1 MVLRTTV
8 PKSFAMSA
16 FFGWI
21 DYSEKERRRMLDTLS
36 LLKQQ
41 GILDELG
48 IGTVRDALADLLFP
62 GTSTIQTRPRY
73 FLIIPWI
80 YERVE
85 RKGWKGKSAGAVARD
100 VETRV
105 TESLRRGPDTSGV
118 IGVDAGPA
126 LIRPAS
132 EIYWQGLRRWGIR
145 LFDGSRDRYHRWLD
159 QRQIRGAVTSELT
172 ATDDGEPTLTA
183 LPRWHWSLP
192 PAPSSFPD
200 LEGLALTGPEAEYLR
215 ERILTASPNSL
226 LAALIRDEAPIEGTN
241 FPWDVPGKP
250 SWPKLVTAH
259 VELAKHFSETM
270 HGAAL
275 IYNLMLA
282 RETRNDDLIQ
292 VYQTALSDWSL
303 LVQSEA
309 KAFRDWDQ
317 SALLVALSSIGRVPS
332 AHALK
337 FVGDWHRLVSGR
349 VEGSMS
355 PATLADDAKVHGLIK
370 EREWQMKGRRARLG
384 NPERLASWS
393 GISGASQ
400 LDFRWRIVQS
410 HVRDLLDGARA
421 GA

>member
-1 MVLRTTV
+1 
-8 PKSFAMSA
+8 MSA

-85 RKGWKGKSAGAVARD
+85 RRGWKGRSAGTVARD
-100 VETRV
+100 VENRV
-105 TESLRRGPDTSGV
+105 TESLRSRPDTSGV

-132 EIYWQGLRRWGIR
+132 DIYWQGLRRWGIR

-159 QRQIRGAVTSELT
+159 QRQIRTAVSSELA
-172 ATDDGEPTLTA
+172 ATDDGEPTLAT
-183 LPRWHWSLP
+183 LSRWHWSLP

-200 LEGLALTGPEAEYLR
+200 LEGLALTRPEAEYLR
-215 ERILTASPNSL
+215 ERILTASPDSL
-226 LAALIRDEAPIEGTN
+226 LAALIRNDVTIDGAS
-241 FPWDVPGKP
+241 FPWDVAWSPSLPGR
-250 SWPKLVTAH
+250 VTANL
-259 VELAKHFSETM
+259 ELAKHFSETM

-282 RETRNDDLIQ
+282 RETRNDDLIEL
-292 VYQTALSDWSL
+292 YQAAVSKWSH
-303 LVQSEA
+303 LVEA
-309 KAFRDWDQ
+309 ESKAFREWDQ
-317 SALLVALSSIGRVPS
+317 SALLVALASTGRGAS
-332 AHALK
+332 RHTLS
-337 FVGDWHRLVSGR
+337 FVDSWHQLVATRLEAR
-349 VEGSMS
+349 KS
-355 PATLADDAKVHGLIK
+355 PATLGDDATVHRLIK
-370 EREWQMKGRRARLG
+370 KREWEMKGRRARLG
-384 NPERLASWS
+384 NPETRASWS
-393 GISGASQ
+393 GESGATQ
-400 LDFRWRIVQS
+400 LDYRWRIVQT
-410 HVRDLLDGARA
+410 HVHDLREGTRA
-421 GA
+421 DA